1 MSFLQVVNV
10 SKNFGGLTAL
20 DRVSFSVQKG
30 EIIGLI
36 GANGAGKT
44 TLFNVIS
51 GFCPPTTGVIYFKN
65 EDITGMKPYKICKK
79 GLVRTFQLVKPFPN
93 MTVLQNVTVGRLF
106 GRGSAKSI
114 KEAMRDAYYVLE
126 FIGLASKAEVLP
138 TELTIA
144 DRKRLEVGRA
154 LATNPELLL
163 LDEVLAG
170 LNPSE
175 ISETIDLVKRINQ
188 EMGVTIMLIEHAVK
202 AVMQLCHRIIVLHY
216 GKKIAEGSPK
226 EVATDKAVID
236 AYLGN
241 TRKWGYID

>member
-1 MSFLQVVNV
+1 MSFLQVVNL

-20 DRVSFSVQKG
+20 DRVNFSIERG

-44 TLFNVIS
+44 TLFNLIS
-51 GFCPPTTGVIYFKN
+51 GFYPPTTGAIYFKN
-65 EDITGMKPYKICKK
+65 EDITGMKPYRICKK

-93 MTVLQNVTVGRLF
+93 MTVLQNVTIARLF
-106 GRGSAKSI
+106 GKDGVKSL
-114 KEAMRDAYYVLE
+114 KEAVRGAYNVLE
-126 FIGLASKAEVLP
+126 FIGLASKAEAFP
-138 TELTIA
+138 EALTIA

-175 ISETIDLVKRINQ
+175 TSEALGLIKKINQ
-188 EMGVTIMLIEHAVK
+188 EMNVTIMMVEHAVK

-226 EVATDKAVID
+226 EVATDKAVIE
-236 AYLGN
+236 AYLGEI
-241 TRKWGYID
+241 KS